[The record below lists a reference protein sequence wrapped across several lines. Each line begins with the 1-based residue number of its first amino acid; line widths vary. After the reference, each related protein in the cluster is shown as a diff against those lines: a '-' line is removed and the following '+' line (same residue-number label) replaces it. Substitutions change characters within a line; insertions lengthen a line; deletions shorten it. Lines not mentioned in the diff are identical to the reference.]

1 MATLNFPSN
10 PQIGD
15 TYTIGTRTWV
25 WNGNGWQLQSGIT
38 SFDPFTASRVIV
50 TTSTNSTS
58 TNSGGLIVY
67 GGAGIGLDL
76 TVGGSIH
83 VLADV
88 SSYSSTSGAVTIAG
102 GLGVIENVYAG
113 ALYDNNSRVITQA
126 TLANQGVTALYAGT
140 DTAVNSQTGVVYVWN
155 TSTLQSV
162 TGRGNITDSAIIIKN
177 TFDAY
182 STLSGALT
190 VSGGIALDKNL
201 YGGGNATFFGQIA
214 AGGQYNAIGTTGTV
228 SIASM
233 IPTLGVVGTTSSA
246 YQLMVANPDSTD
258 ALLVGVSRLGNVQLG
273 SLGTNNGS
281 LEIFAGSASVPGLQ
295 IGGLTG
301 QVRVMQPTSSTNTYS
316 GSLVVVGGA
325 GFGSTVYIENTSYVG
340 GAQILTTA
348 TIGLWAVSELRAG
361 TDTYVNTTT
370 GIVTVSN
377 TSTLDSVVGRGNV
390 TTTAIRISNGTAATD
405 QSSGALTVLGGVGVG
420 GSLYAGNL
428 YANGSAVVTQAT
440 LGSQGVISI
449 TAGTDTVVNTSSGAV
464 SIWNTSTLESI
475 TGRGATTTRAVN
487 ITNTSGTTSSTT
499 GALQVAGGVGVG
511 ENLYVQGTI
520 SAAGGFLGLDPTS
533 IFQNTSSVTVIDSGT
548 VRKVTV
554 TIADNTNTVFTATGA
569 QFFYPVTIYANQ
581 TSSGTDSGALTVA
594 GGVGVAGSIY
604 AGSTSYVKGEEI
616 LTTATVGSYVLTT
629 VTAGTDTAAN
639 TIGRVIYIWNTSTLQ
654 SVTSRGSSTN
664 QVITFTNQTEANN
677 TGSGAIVV
685 SGGAGIGK
693 SLWVGG
699 NIYTYGN
706 ATVLGNLTVLGTQTT
721 IYSTAT
727 SIQDPVLNIGAPPDL
742 SALTTD
748 DGLDKGILVHYNT
761 LTSVAGDTH
770 AFFGLRRQDEK
781 FVFITR
787 TPQQGKAGL
796 DNPFAT
802 TSTLGGAAFGT
813 LTLTSGYESYSPN
826 TGDLQVTGGVGI
838 QGNLYTAGLVRV
850 TNATSATSTITG
862 ALQIVGGVG
871 IQGDLYVG
879 GKGAFVNGFEVV
891 TTASIGIGAV
901 ANIVAGTDT
910 AVTTATG
917 NVTIWNTSTLQSVT
931 SRGSSTTNAISIT
944 NATISSTTTNGA
956 FIVTGGVGIGL
967 TLNIG
972 GDTRIWS
979 TTSNSLQAGGGATF
993 GGDVNAGGTG
1003 NFGTSGSFGTT
1014 LTVGSSATSTGT
1026 STGAL
1031 IVQGGVGIGGNTT
1044 VGRNLTAG
1052 GTINVTST
1060 ATLGDNLLL
1069 GSGAV
1074 TRNVHGSQFISNG
1087 SFAIPGDAQ
1096 AGIYLIRM
1104 VTDKDVPTSLTLDG
1118 ISISTVNQISLPNQ
1132 STYNFKIYVIA
1143 RSISSDDEAG
1153 WEFNGVISR
1162 YANPGSTSIK
1172 VVNKTKL
1179 WSSNA
1184 LWDCNVVADTVN
1196 GALQVLGTGDNI
1208 HTIRFV
1214 GKVETVEVTN

>member
-10 PQIGD
+10 PAIGD

-38 SFDPFTASRVIV
+38 SFDPFTARRVIV

-201 YGGGNATFFGQIA
+201 YGGGNATFFGQIS

-281 LEIFAGSASVPGLQ
+281 LEIFAGSTSVPGLQ

-325 GFGSTVYIENTSYVG
+325 GFGSTVYIENTSYVN

-377 TSTLDSVVGRGNV
+377 TSTLDSVVKRGNV
-390 TTTAIRISNGTAATD
+390 TTTAIRISNGTSATD
-405 QSSGALTVLGGVGVG
+405 QSTGALTVVGGVGVG

-440 LGSQGVISI
+440 LGSQGVTSI

-499 GALQVAGGVGVG
+499 GALLVAGGVGVG

-548 VRKVTV
+548 VRKVII

-664 QVITFTNQTEANN
+664 QVITFTNQTEASN
-677 TGSGAIVV
+677 TSSGAIVV

-693 SLWVGG
+693 NLWVGG
-699 NIYTYGN
+699 NIFTYGN

-721 IYSTAT
+721 IYSTST
-727 SIQDPVLNIGAPPDL
+727 VIQDPVLNLGAPADL
-742 SALTTD
+742 TALPAD

-761 LTSVAGDTH
+761 LTSVSGDTH

-787 TPQQGKAGL
+787 TSEQGRAGL

-813 LTLTSGYESYSPN
+813 LTLTSGYGSYSPN

-850 TNATSATSTITG
+850 TSATSATSTTTG

-993 GGDVNAGGTG
+993 GGDVNASGTG

-1031 IVQGGVGIGGNTT
+1031 IVQGGVGIGGNTNI
-1044 VGRNLTAG
+1044 GRNLTGG
-1052 GTINVTST
+1052 GTINITST

-1069 GSGAV
+1069 GRGAV
-1074 TRNVHGSQFISNG
+1074 TRDVHGSQFISNG
-1087 SFAIPGDAQ
+1087 YFAIPGDAQ

-1104 VTDKDVPTSLTLDG
+1104 ATDKDVPTALTLDG
-1118 ISISTVNQISLPNQ
+1118 ISVSTVNQISLPNQ
-1132 STYNFKIYVIA
+1132 STYNFKIYVSA